1 MKEGGVCYTGSI
13 SMGLIGLL
21 ITVGIM
27 VLGAGYYFFGMNGT
41 SVTFTNTTPISS
53 EEENETT
60 DVLAPIEEARDLK
73 NELEQKVE
81 DTLKEI
87 AVGEPDPNSKTSPET
102 KEAETKG
109 SLAVVDRFMSSG
121 FSVPSKA
128 RTIDTIVLHSS
139 YDALGDDP
147 YSVSGLVKE
156 YESYGVSA
164 HYLIDRKGT
173 VYRLVADK
181 NIAYHAGVSK
191 MSDGRT
197 NVNDFSIG
205 IEIMNQKETSYTDAQ
220 YTAVN
225 NLIASLKGK
234 YAIKYVVGH
243 DDIAPDRKTD
253 PWNFDWKKVK

>member
-1 MKEGGVCYTGSI
+1 
-13 SMGLIGLL
+13 MGLIGLL
-21 ITVGIM
+21 ITAGIM

-41 SVTFTNTTPISS
+41 PVTFTNTTPISS

-87 AVGEPDPNSKTSPET
+87 AVGEPDPNSKTPPET

-109 SLAVVDRFMSSG
+109 SLTIVDRFMSSG

-139 YDALGDDP
+139 YDALGSDP

-173 VYRLVADK
+173 MYRLVADK

-253 PWNFDWKKVK
+253 PWNFDWKKLTK